1 MENIKKSKDI
11 YRLDKTSYMDIAQTM
26 DFINE
31 YTIKCYCGYIDKKVA
46 DPDDIHELLYKK
58 NKNLNS
64 VVFQFA
70 IDIMTYKGY
79 INTESLEGKPDAIKN
94 FIYTKKGINLYFRGG
109 VAKDLIKKR
118 REKWLM
124 ITGQI
129 SIILA
134 GLYYFMELLKIM
146 YPALFC

>member
-1 MENIKKSKDI
+1 MENFKKSKDI
-11 YRLDKTSYMDIAQTM
+11 YRLRKASYMDIAEAM

-31 YTIKCYCGYIDKKVA
+31 YTIECYCGYNDKISS
-46 DPDDIHELLYKK
+46 PDDIQSLLYKK

-70 IDIMTYKGY
+70 IDIMTSKGY
-79 INTESLEGKPDAIKN
+79 ISSEAYEGNPESIKN
-94 FIYTKKGINLYFRGG
+94 FLYTKRGINLYFKGG
-109 VAKDLIKKR
+109 FTRKLIKKR
-118 REKWLM
+118 REKRLM

-134 GLYYFMELLKIM
+134 GLYYLIELIKTL
-146 YPALFC
+146 YPRLFC

>member
-1 MENIKKSKDI
+1 MKNLKKTKDI
-11 YRLDKTSYMDIAQTM
+11 YRLGKTSYLDIAQAM

-31 YTIKCYCGYIDKKVA
+31 YTIECYCEYIDKKA
-46 DPDDIHELLYKK
+46 DPYDIQDLLYKK

-70 IDIMTYKGY
+70 IDIMTHKGF
-79 INTESLEGKPDAIKN
+79 IATESMDGEPDSIKN
-94 FIYTKKGINLYFRGG
+94 FLYTKKGINLFFKGG
-109 VAKDLIKKR
+109 LKREIIKKR
-118 REKWLM
+118 RQKWLL

-134 GLYYFMELLKIM
+134 GLYYLVELLAIIF
-146 YPALFC
+146 PRLFC

>member
-1 MENIKKSKDI
+1 MDNFKKKKDI
-11 YRLDKTSYMDIAQTM
+11 YRLTKTSYMDIAQAM

-31 YTIKCYCGYIDKKVA
+31 YTIECYCGYIEKKA
-46 DPDDIHELLYKK
+46 DPYEIQELLYKE

-70 IDIMTYKGY
+70 IDIMTSKGY
-79 INTESLEGKPDAIKN
+79 IGTESIEGEPDSIKN
-94 FIYTKKGINLYFRGG
+94 FLYAKKGINLYFKGG
-109 VAKDLIKKR
+109 LTKKIRKNR

-134 GLYYFMELLKIM
+134 GLYYLIELILSTF
-146 YPALFC
+146 PRLLG